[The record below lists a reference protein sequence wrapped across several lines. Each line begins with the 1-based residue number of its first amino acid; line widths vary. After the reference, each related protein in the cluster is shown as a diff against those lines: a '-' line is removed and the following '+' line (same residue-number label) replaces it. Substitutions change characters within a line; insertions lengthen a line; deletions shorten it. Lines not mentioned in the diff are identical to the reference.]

1 MDELKKQIIKLKE
14 ENLHLQN
21 LVYGNNNI
29 LGDIKK
35 IEDDMKSINNKKSNQ
50 IFFIDKLL
58 LFYDEVVEY
67 VNLAQ
72 EETNIEDI
80 EYFLYKIEDTY
91 KENREFLVESI
102 SKKKIDEM
110 DKSIE
115 FCEVC
120 DLRNRDKIDFLYDSF
135 YNILFIEFL
144 GDYTY
149 SVSV

>member
-21 LVYGNNNI
+21 ILYGNNNI
-29 LGDIKK
+29 LGDIRK
-35 IEDDMKSINNKKSNQ
+35 IEDDMKNININKTTK
-50 IFFIDKLL
+50 IYFIDKLL

-67 VNLAQ
+67 VNLAN

-80 EYFLYKIEDTY
+80 DYFLYKITDSY
-91 KENREFLVESI
+91 KENRDFLLESI

-115 FCEVC
+115 FVEVC